1 MNHPTAVA
9 DSLSSS
15 NTAQDDAGLSLGDT
29 LTLLLARWK
38 RIVGI
43 SLGVG
48 VLALGV
54 TFLIPPTY
62 TARTVILPPQQ
73 QQSAAAAALSSL
85 GALGALAGGAAGIK
99 SPVDQYVAL
108 LQSVTVSNRI
118 IDRYD
123 LITVYESKYRVDA
136 QKTLGTNVRIS
147 ASKKDGLMT
156 VEVDDHDP
164 QRSADIANRYIDEL
178 RTLTNPLAVTE
189 AQQRRIFFEQ
199 QLQKAREQLTRAQV
213 ALQTSGFTANA
224 LKAEPKAAA
233 ETYARLRAELT
244 TGEVRLQALREKLV
258 DQAPEIVQQQAVL
271 TELRRQLS
279 KLEVSSSPA
288 QAEDADYTGRYR
300 EFKYQETLFELFAR
314 QYELARVD
322 ESREGALIQVLD
334 VATVPERKSKPKRGT
349 IAMLATIA
357 TGLALCLTAI
367 LRHKKFPSK

>member
-1 MNHPTAVA
+1 M
-9 DSLSSS
+9 
-15 NTAQDDAGLSLGDT
+15 

-38 RIVGI
+38 RTVGI

-48 VLALGV
+48 VLALGA

-73 QQSAAAAALSSL
+73 QQSAAAAALSNL

-164 QRSADIANRYIDEL
+164 QRSAAIANRYIDEL
-178 RTLTNPLAVTE
+178 RTLTNTLAVTE

-199 QLQKAREQLTRAQV
+199 QLQKTREQLTRAQV
-213 ALQTSGFTANA
+213 ALQTSGFTASA

-244 TGEVRLQALREKLV
+244 TGEVRLQALRGTLV
-258 DQAPEIVQQQAVL
+258 DQAPEIVQQQAIL

-279 KLEVSSSPA
+279 RLEVSSSPA
-288 QAEDADYTGRYR
+288 PAEDADYTGRYR

-334 VATVPERKSKPKRGT
+334 LATVPERKSKPKRGT
-349 IAMLATIA
+349 IALLSTIA

-367 LRHKKFPSK
+367 LRHKKSPSK

>member
-15 NTAQDDAGLSLGDT
+15 HTAQDDSGLSLSDM

-48 VLALGV
+48 VLALGA

-73 QQSAAAAALSSL
+73 QQSAAAAALSNL

-136 QKTLGTNVRIS
+136 QKTLDTNVRIS

-164 QRSADIANRYIDEL
+164 QRSAAIANRYIDEL
-178 RTLTNPLAVTE
+178 RTLTNTLAVTE

-199 QLQKAREQLTRAQV
+199 QLQKTREQLTRAQV
-213 ALQTSGFTANA
+213 ALQTSGFTASA

-244 TGEVRLQALREKLV
+244 TGEVRLQALRGTLV
-258 DQAPEIVQQQAVL
+258 DQAPEIVQQQAIL

-279 KLEVSSSPA
+279 RLEVSSSPA
-288 QAEDADYTGRYR
+288 PAEDADYTGRYR

-334 VATVPERKSKPKRGT
+334 LATVPERKSKPKRGT
-349 IAMLATIA
+349 IALLSTIA

-367 LRHKKFPSK
+367 LRHKKSPSK

>member
-15 NTAQDDAGLSLGDT
+15 HTAQDDSGLSLSDM

-38 RIVGI
+38 RTVGI

-48 VLALGV
+48 VLALGA

-73 QQSAAAAALSSL
+73 QQSAAAAALSNL

-164 QRSADIANRYIDEL
+164 QRSAAIANRYIDEL
-178 RTLTNPLAVTE
+178 RTLTNTLAVTE

-199 QLQKAREQLTRAQV
+199 QLQKTREQLTRAQV
-213 ALQTSGFTANA
+213 ALQTSGFTASA

-244 TGEVRLQALREKLV
+244 TGEVRLQALRGTLV
-258 DQAPEIVQQQAVL
+258 DQAPEIVQQQAIL

-279 KLEVSSSPA
+279 RLEVSSSPA
-288 QAEDADYTGRYR
+288 PAEDADYTGRYR

-334 VATVPERKSKPKRGT
+334 LATVPERKSKPKRGT
-349 IAMLATIA
+349 IALLSTIA

-367 LRHKKFPSK
+367 LRHKKSPSK

>member
-178 RTLTNPLAVTE
+178 RTLTNTLAVTE